1 MSRILRPSSIRSA
14 VRQYATVS
22 DAAVGGVKVAAIDAG
37 QPTSSV
43 TVVVKAGSRFETTPG
58 VAHCLKNF
66 AFKSTAQGSALKT
79 IREAELY
86 GGVLSSALSREHLF
100 LSAEFL
106 RGDEDHFLELL
117 AAVLSST
124 KFSPHEYNELV
135 LPTVQSESMAAL
147 QNPRIL
153 ALDVAH
159 QLAFR
164 RGLGNSLFA
173 SPHSP
178 VTAQQVRDY
187 AQQAFAKSNLAVF
200 GTGIS
205 TETLT
210 KAVGSAFGSSSSAAS
225 GSSLSGS
232 ATQYYG
238 GEHRLPLDAHS
249 SGSQPAMVIAFGSN
263 SAPTPE
269 LSVLSHLLG
278 GTSGLKWA
286 PGVSPLS
293 LAADKIPGASA
304 KAFVLPYSDAGLFG
318 VVITAPTSEGVKSL
332 SSEVVGLVQGL
343 QKEVKEEELK
353 RAIAKAKFEAAS
365 ATETRDGLLT
375 TVVPQLIAG
384 KLQSL
389 EDAFSGFT
397 KVSTSSV
404 AKTAEQLFKNK
415 PTVVAVGDLSV
426 LPYADELKL

>member
-1 MSRILRPSSIRSA
+1 
-14 VRQYATVS
+14 
-22 DAAVGGVKVAAIDAG
+22 
-37 QPTSSV
+37 
-43 TVVVKAGSRFETTPG
+43 
-58 VAHCLKNF
+58 
-66 AFKSTAQGSALKT
+66 
-79 IREAELY
+79 
-86 GGVLSSALSREHLF
+86 
-100 LSAEFL
+100 
-106 RGDEDHFLELL
+106 
-117 AAVLSST
+117 
-124 KFSPHEYNELV
+124 
-135 LPTVQSESMAAL
+135 MAAL

-173 SPHSP
+173 SAHSP
-178 VTAQQVRDY
+178 VTAEQVRDY

-238 GEHRLPLDAHS
+238 GEQRLPLDAHS

-375 TVVPQLIAG
+375 TVVPQVSCDPLGRATWGRTVSLNARRAPLPAFPSQLIAG

-404 AKTAEQLFKNK
+404 AK
-415 PTVVAVGDLSV
+415 VGLV
-426 LPYADELKL
+426 MAC

>member
-43 TVVVKAGSRFETTPG
+43 TVVVKAGSRYETTPG

-135 LPTVQSESMAAL
+135 LPTIQSDSMAAL
-147 QNPRIL
+147 QDPRIL

-173 SPHSP
+173 SAHSP
-178 VTAQQVRDY
+178 VLAEQVRDY
-187 AQQAFAKSNLAVF
+187 AHQAFAKSNLAVF

-205 TETLT
+205 TDALT
-210 KAVGSAFGSSSSAAS
+210 KAVGSAFGSSSSAS

-238 GEHRLPLDAHS
+238 GEQRLPLDAHS
-249 SGSQPAMVIAFGSN
+249 SGAHPTMVIAFGSA

-304 KAFVLPYSDAGLFG
+304 KAFALPYSDAGLFG
-318 VVITAPTSEGVKSL
+318 VVISAPTSAGVKSL
-332 SSEVVGLVQGL
+332 STEVVGLIQGL
-343 QKEVKEEELK
+343 QKEVKEDELK
-353 RAIAKAKFEAAS
+353 RAVAKARFEAAS
-365 ATETRDGLLT
+365 ATETKDGLLT
-375 TVVPQLIAG
+375 TVVPQIVGG
-384 KLQSL
+384 KLKSL
-389 EDAFSGFT
+389 EDAFSGFSN
-397 KVSTSSV
+397 VSTSSV
-404 AKTAEQLFKNK
+404 AKAAEQLFKNK
-415 PTVVAVGDLSV
+415 PTVVAVGDLHV